1 MRYRFKGLP
10 FGVNVSQDVF
20 QHKLDE
26 VFKNIPNVGGIADD
40 ILIVGNTPQEHD
52 QAFINMLEASRNNN
66 VSLNSEKLQFKQPKI
81 GFYGQAI
88 TDKGIAPAAEK
99 LEAIQNIKTPT
110 NWKELL
116 SILGI
121 VSSLRPEQIRSQV
134 GRTDSTT
141 QTACTKKHVHF
152 RWEPHHQ
159 TALDKIKEEICSA
172 RVISYYD
179 PDPAT
184 TTILQCDA
192 SEKGLGA
199 WIRQIDSQGSE
210 KIVAMASRSLTDTET
225 RYSNIE
231 RERLGVMYGL
241 EKYYLLGRHIVVET
255 DHSPLEQIFKKHI
268 ADAPSRLQRILPV
281 LRCHRFDLEVKYR
294 PGKSIPVA
302 DALSRVC
309 FGDNIGL
316 HAIRRSEYDVHFITD
331 VSCPINM
338 EHVKSAMTPDA
349 TLNMLKDMIYLGWP
363 HYRKQCPQELW
374 DYWNLSSDLVLED
387 GFILKGDKIVI
398 PEQLRTQVLQA
409 IHTGHQGET
418 KCILLARVPCS
429 GLESLLTSGEWS
441 RTVAFVANTN
451 QLKQSYQS
459 CSLIYLQG
467 RGRS

>member
-1 MRYRFKGLP
+1 MRYRFQRLP
-10 FGVNVSQDVF
+10 FGVWSQRFTRLF
-20 QHKLDE
+20 QRKLDK
-26 VFKNIPNVGGIADD
+26 VFKNIPNAGGIADD

-66 VSLNSEKLQFKQPKI
+66 ISLNSEKLQFKQPKI

-88 TDKGIAPAAEK
+88 MDKGIAPAAEK
-99 LEAIQNIKTPT
+99 LEAIRNIKTPT
-110 NWKELL
+110 NSKELL

-121 VSSLRPEQIRSQV
+121 VSSLNRFSVKLAEL
-134 GRTDSTT
+134 
-141 QTACTKKHVHF
+141 TAPLRQLTKKHVHF

-179 PDPAT
+179 TDPAT

-231 RERLGVMYGL
+231 RECLGVMYGL
-241 EKYYLLGRHIVVET
+241 EKFEYYLLGRHIVVET

-268 ADAPSRLQRILPV
+268 ADAPSRLQSIV
-281 LRCHRFDLEVKYR
+281 LSCLRFDLEVKYR

-309 FGDNIGL
+309 FGDNI

-338 EHVKSAMTPDA
+338 DHVKSATTQDA
-349 TLNMLKDMIYLGWP
+349 TLNMLKDMIYQGWP
-363 HYRKQCPQELW
+363 DYRKQCPQELW
-374 DYWNLSSDLVLED
+374 DYWNFRCDLVLED

-398 PEQLRTQVLQA
+398 PEQLRTQVLQT

-418 KCILLARVPCS
+418 KCILLARDSVFWPGIS
-429 GLESLLTSGEWS
+429 TDI
-441 RTVAFVANTN
+441 R
-451 QLKQSYQS
+451 
-459 CSLIYLQG
+459 
-467 RGRS
+467 

>member
-1 MRYRFKGLP
+1 
-10 FGVNVSQDVF
+10 
-20 QHKLDE
+20 
-26 VFKNIPNVGGIADD
+26 
-40 ILIVGNTPQEHD
+40 
-52 QAFINMLEASRNNN
+52 MLEASRNNN

-110 NWKELL
+110 NSKELL
-116 SILGI
+116 SIAILRI
-121 VSSLRPEQIRSQV
+121 VSSLNRFSVKLAEL
-134 GRTDSTT
+134 
-141 QTACTKKHVHF
+141 TAPLRQLTKKHVHF
-152 RWEPHHQ
+152 RWESHHQ

-172 RVISYYD
+172 RFISYYD
-179 PDPAT
+179 PDPTT

-231 RERLGVMYGL
+231 RQCLGVMYGL
-241 EKYYLLGRHIVVET
+241 EKFEYYLLGRHIVVET

-268 ADAPSRLQRILPV
+268 TDAPSRLQRILV
-281 LRCHRFDLEVKYR
+281 LRCLRFDLEVKYR

-309 FGDNIGL
+309 FGDNT

-338 EHVKSAMTPDA
+338 EHVKSTTTQDA
-349 TLNMLKDMIYLGWP
+349 TLNMLKDMIYQGWP
-363 HYRKQCPQELW
+363 DYRKQCPQELCDKW
-374 DYWNLSSDLVLED
+374 DYWNFRSDLVLED

-398 PEQLRTQVLQA
+398 PEQLRMQVLQA
-409 IHTGHQGET
+409 IQTGHQGET
-418 KCILLARVPCS
+418 KCILLARDSVFWPGIS
-429 GLESLLTSGEWS
+429 TDT
-441 RTVAFVANTN
+441 RRMVKN
-451 QLKQSYQS
+451 
-459 CSLIYLQG
+459 
-467 RGRS
+467 RGICGKHQPAQAKLPIMQPDLPTRPWEKL